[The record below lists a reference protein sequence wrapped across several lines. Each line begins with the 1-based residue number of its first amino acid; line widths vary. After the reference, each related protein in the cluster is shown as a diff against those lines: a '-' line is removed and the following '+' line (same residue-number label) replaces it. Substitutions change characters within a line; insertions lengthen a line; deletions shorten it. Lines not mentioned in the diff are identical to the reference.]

1 MATGGAF
8 RVLLA
13 ELAAAGL
20 DPARLCA
27 ESGID
32 PAVVTDPSRRFGVRA
47 LGRVLARAEA
57 VSGDPVLGLHLA
69 AGAAGRG
76 VLAYVFRAQPTVERG
91 LAEMAR
97 VASTLWDR
105 DDALRIVRRGRDASV
120 VCDFGDAVS
129 RHAAEFVVARVA
141 LALRQ
146 SAAPPCEVRFRHAA
160 AGPSKEYVRVLGAPV
175 RFGCA
180 STEVRVTAAS
190 LAQPLA
196 TANADAAAALAAGL
210 GRGRAPR
217 ATSLA
222 ARLTRVI
229 EGALAEGA
237 SIEREVVART
247 LGMSGKTLARRLA
260 DEQQGFRVV
269 VERARRALAHRL
281 VVDERL
287 PLGEVASRVGFAD
300 QAAFGKAFR
309 RWFGASPSELRA
321 RRRRA

>member
-1 MATGGAF
+1 MASGGAF

-27 ESGID
+27 DADVD
-32 PAVVTDPSRRFGVRA
+32 PAVVTDPGRRFGVRA
-47 LGRVLARAEA
+47 LGRVLAQAEV
-57 VSGDPVLGLHLA
+57 VSGDPLLGLHLA

-97 VASTLWDR
+97 VAATLWER
-105 DDALRIVRRGRDASV
+105 DDALSIVRRGADASV
-120 VCDFGDAVS
+120 VCDFGDQVS

-141 LALRQ
+141 LAVRQ
-146 SAAPPCEVRFRHAA
+146 SGAAPREVCFRHAA
-160 AGPSKEYVRVLGAPV
+160 SGPADEYGRVLGAPV
-175 RFGCA
+175 RFGRPV
-180 STEVRVTAAS
+180 TEIRFAAAS
-190 LAQPLA
+190 LAQPLP

-210 GRGRAPR
+210 GRARAPR
-217 ATSLA
+217 ATSTSLV
-222 ARLTRVI
+222 ARLTRVL
-229 EGALAEGA
+229 EAALADGA
-237 SIEREVVART
+237 SLEREAAARA

-260 DEQQGFRVV
+260 EEQEGFRPV
-269 VERARRALAHRL
+269 VERTRRALAHRL

-309 RWFGASPSELRA
+309 RWFGASPGELRRS
-321 RRRRA
+321 RR